1 MFIIVISSVSDHF
14 ILISIARPCFRLC
27 VWMFA
32 GAIKALFTMKA
43 TPADSRGFIGL
54 LESMMSKFLL
64 KRRLMSPSLFS
75 SRCVSCSASIAI
87 FSVLVVLFIIVHLSM
102 RFMPCVGAAAP
113 FRLRFAIFM
122 FTRFLGV
129 TVSVFPWCGV
139 LTYGWCA
146 WVTVGWH
153 RE

>member
-1 MFIIVISSVSDHF
+1 
-14 ILISIARPCFRLC
+14 
-27 VWMFA
+27 MFA

-43 TPADSRGFIGL
+43 TPADPRGFRVIGL

-64 KRRLMSPSLFS
+64 KQRLMFPSLSS

-102 RFMPCVGAAAP
+102 RFIPCVGAAAP

-129 TVSVFPWCGV
+129 TVSVFPWRGV
-139 LTYGWCA
+139 LTYGLVCSSR
-146 WVTVGWH
+146 VVRVGWH